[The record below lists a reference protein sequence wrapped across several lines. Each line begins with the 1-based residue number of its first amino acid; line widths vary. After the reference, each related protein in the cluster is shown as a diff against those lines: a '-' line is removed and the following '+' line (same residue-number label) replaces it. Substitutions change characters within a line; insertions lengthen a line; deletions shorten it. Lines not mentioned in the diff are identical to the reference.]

1 MTDHNYP
8 EKLHITHFIG
18 DDDIG
23 IVFQVGAMDSVMGL
37 PKAVTQK
44 LIKEAL

>member
-1 MTDHNYP
+1 MTHHNYP
-8 EKLHITHFIG
+8 EKFVYCQFIG

-37 PKAVTQK
+37 PKAVTEK

>member
-8 EKLHITHFIG
+8 EKLYITHFIG